1 MDMIPPKAKTR
12 SRRRNLAGSIRT
24 GIHTVTIQMRKPSRY
39 VPLMVAMG
47 IGAFVSFG
55 YPLVSQSEDPHVQ
68 LDDAALGQLVAVH
81 RGLADRSKLV
91 DFTRVKALL
100 HFETL
105 PAARDTGVQGSLVV
119 LRESRVVSAEDILT
133 AFNTGGT
140 YVTAVDGISV
150 QVRRHEGALH
160 VLIDANLWPHIALPE
175 PS

>member
-1 MDMIPPKAKTR
+1 MDMIPPRAKTR

-47 IGAFVSFG
+47 IGAFMSFG
-55 YPLVSQSEDPHVQ
+55 YPLVSRSEAPHVE
-68 LDDAALGQLVAVH
+68 LDDTALGQLVAVH
-81 RGLADRSKLV
+81 RGHADRSKLV

-100 HFETL
+100 HFEAL

-119 LRESRVVSAEDILT
+119 LRESRLVSAKSILT
-133 AFNTGGT
+133 ALDAGGT
-140 YVTAVDGISV
+140 YVTAVDGVSV

-160 VLIDANLWPHIALPE
+160 VLIDANIWPHITLPE